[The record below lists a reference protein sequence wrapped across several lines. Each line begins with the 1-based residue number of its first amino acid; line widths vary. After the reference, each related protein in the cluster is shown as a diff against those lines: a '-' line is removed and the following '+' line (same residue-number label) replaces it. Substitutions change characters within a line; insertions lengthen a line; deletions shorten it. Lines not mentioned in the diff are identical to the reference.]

1 MQKLKFRQIQILN
14 GVRALL
20 SILDSQLACSE
31 FISSVLFDAKNSIR
45 VFSKTS
51 KAVMRIIEE
60 EKCPNREQVY
70 EEFDNP
76 LRIIVYVDVH

>member
-1 MQKLKFRQIQILN
+1 MQKLKFRQIQIFN

-20 SILDSQLACSE
+20 SILDSQFTCSE
-31 FISSVLFDAKNSIR
+31 FIFSVLTDAKNSIW

-76 LRIIVYVDVH
+76 LRIKVYVDVH

>member
-31 FISSVLFDAKNSIR
+31 FISSVLLDAENSIW

>member
-1 MQKLKFRQIQILN
+1 MQKLKFRQIQIFN

-31 FISSVLFDAKNSIR
+31 FISSVLLDAKNSIR

>member
-1 MQKLKFRQIQILN
+1 MQKLKFRQIQIFN

-20 SILDSQLACSE
+20 SILDSQFTCSE
-31 FISSVLFDAKNSIR
+31 FIFSVLFDAKNSIR

-76 LRIIVYVDVH
+76 LRIKVYVDVH